1 MKFEDFEAIE
11 KLRIKLNLEHAGRG
25 VRFID
30 IRQAYI
36 DEKAQIGKGTVIYPC
51 VVLEGDV
58 RIGENCIIGQNTR
71 IVNSIVGDGT
81 EIQSSVIINSSVGSS
96 TTIGPFAYLRPDSHI
111 GDRCKVGD
119 FVEIKNAS
127 MGDGSK
133 ASHLSYIGD
142 AEVGRDVN
150 IGCGVV
156 FVNYDGIK
164 KHHTVVKD
172 GAFVGCNVN
181 LISPVVLEKDAY
193 VAAGST
199 VTGNVPEGALYVE
212 RSPSKTYE
220 GWVAR
225 KGILKKSKKGEE
237 QK

>member
-1 MKFEDFEAIE
+1 MKFEDFEVIE
-11 KLRIKLNLEHAGRG
+11 QLRIKLNLEHAGRG

-71 IVNSIVGDGT
+71 IVNSTVGDET
-81 EIQSSVIINSSVGSS
+81 EIQSSVIINSSVGSR

-111 GDRCKVGD
+111 GDHCKVGD

>member
-1 MKFEDFEAIE
+1 MSFDEFEALE
-11 KLRIKLNLEHAGRG
+11 KMRMALNLEHAGRG

-36 DEKAQIGKGTVIYPC
+36 DEKVKIGKGTVIYPC
-51 VVLEGDV
+51 AVLEGDV

-71 IVNSIVGDGT
+71 IVDSIIGDDT
-81 EIQSSVIINSSVGSS
+81 EIQSSVIIKSTVGSGTS
-96 TTIGPFAYLRPDSHI
+96 IGPFAYLRPDSHI
-111 GDRCKVGD
+111 GDGCKVGD
-119 FVEIKNAS
+119 FVEVKNAS

-164 KHHTVVKD
+164 KHHSVVKD

-212 RSPSKTYE
+212 RSPSKIYE

>member
-1 MKFEDFEAIE
+1 MMYEEFEALE
-11 KLRIKLNLEHAGRG
+11 KKRIALNLEHASRG

-36 DEKAQIGKGTVIYPC
+36 DEKVRIGKGTVIYPC
-51 VVLEGDV
+51 VVLEGEI

-71 IVNSIVGDGT
+71 IVDSTVGNQT
-81 EIQSSVIINSSVGSS
+81 EIQSSVIIRSSVGSE

-111 GDRCKVGD
+111 GDHCKVGD

-127 MGDGSK
+127 MGDRSK

-172 GAFVGCNVN
+172 GAFIGCNVN

-212 RSPSKTYE
+212 RSPAKTYE

>member
-1 MKFEDFEAIE
+1 MSFEEFEALE
-11 KLRIKLNLEHAGRG
+11 KMRLELNLEHVGRG

-30 IRQAYI
+30 IRQTYI
-36 DEKAQIGKGTVIYPC
+36 DEQVHIGKGTILYPC
-51 VVLEGDV
+51 VVLEGNV
-58 RIGENCIIGQNTR
+58 RIGENCVIGQNTR
-71 IVNSIVGDGT
+71 IVDSTIGDDT
-81 EIQSSVIINSSVGSS
+81 EIQSSVIIKSTVGSG
-96 TTIGPFAYLRPDSHI
+96 TNIGPFAYLRPDSHV
-111 GDRCKVGD
+111 GDGCKVGD

-142 AEVGRDVN
+142 AEVGKDVN

-164 KHHTVVKD
+164 KHHSIVKD

-212 RSPSKTYE
+212 RSPGKIYE
-220 GWVAR
+220 GWVAKR
-225 KGILKKSKKGEE
+225 GILKKSKKGEE

>member
-1 MKFEDFEAIE
+1 MKLEEFEAVE
-11 KLRIKLNLEHAGRG
+11 RNRLERNLRLAERG

-36 DEKAQIGKGTVIYPC
+36 DEDVQIGRGTIIYPC
-51 VVLEGDV
+51 VVLEGHV
-58 RIGENCIIGQNTR
+58 EIGQNCVIGQNTR
-71 IVNSIVGDGT
+71 IVQSTIGNQT
-81 EIQSSVIINSSVGSS
+81 EIQSSVILESTVGNQ
-96 TTIGPFAYLRPDSHI
+96 TTIGPFAYIRPNSQI
-111 GDRCKVGD
+111 GDHCRVGD
-119 FVEIKNAS
+119 FVEVKNS
-127 MGDGSK
+127 TFGNGSK

-142 AEVGRDVN
+142 ADVGEEVN

-172 GAFVGCNVN
+172 GAFIGCNVN
-181 LISPVVLEKDAY
+181 LISPVVLEQDAY

-212 RSPSKTYE
+212 RSPGKVYE
-220 GWVAR
+220 GWVKR
-225 KGILKKSKKGEE
+225 RGIIKKTKKGEG
-237 QK
+237 K

>member
-1 MKFEDFEAIE
+1 MNFEEFEALE
-11 KLRIKLNLEHAGRG
+11 KTRLELNLEHAGRG

-36 DEKAQIGKGTVIYPC
+36 GDQVHIGKGTVIYPC
-51 VVLEGDV
+51 VVLEGKV
-58 RIGENCIIGQNTR
+58 HIGENCIIGQNSR
-71 IVNSIVGDGT
+71 IVDSTIGDET
-81 EIQSSVIINSSVGSS
+81 EIQSSVILSSSVGSG
-96 TTIGPFAYLRPDSHI
+96 TTIGPFAYLRPDSRI
-111 GDRCKVGD
+111 GDGCKVGD

-142 AEVGRDVN
+142 AEVGRNVN

-164 KHHTVVKD
+164 KHHSVVKD

-212 RSPSKTYE
+212 RSPGKVYE
-220 GWVAR
+220 GWVER
-225 KGILKKSKKGEE
+225 RGILKKSKKGEE

>member
-1 MKFEDFEAIE
+1 MSFEEFEALE
-11 KLRIKLNLEHAGRG
+11 RMRLALNLEHAGRG

-30 IRQAYI
+30 IKQAYI
-36 DEKAQIGKGTVIYPC
+36 DEKVHIGKGTVIYPC

-58 RIGENCIIGQNTR
+58 KIGENCIIGQNTR
-71 IVNSIVGDGT
+71 IVDSTIGDET
-81 EIQSSVIINSSVGSS
+81 EIHSSVILKSSVGSG
-96 TTIGPFAYLRPDSHI
+96 TTIGPFAYLRPDSHV
-111 GDRCKVGD
+111 GDGCKVGD

-142 AEVGRDVN
+142 AEVGKDVN

-164 KHHTVVKD
+164 KHHSIVKD

-212 RSPSKTYE
+212 RSPSKIYE
-220 GWVAR
+220 GWVAKR
-225 KGILKKSKKGEE
+225 GILKKSKKGEE

>member
-1 MKFEDFEAIE
+1 MKFEEFEALEKIRIE
-11 KLRIKLNLEHAGRG
+11 LNLEHVGHG

-30 IRQAYI
+30 VRQAYI
-36 DEKAQIGKGTVIYPC
+36 DENVQIGKGTVIYPC
-51 VVLEGDV
+51 VVLEGNV
-58 RIGENCIIGQNTR
+58 RIGENCIVGQNTH
-71 IVNSIVGDGT
+71 IVDSVIGDDT
-81 EIQSSVIINSSVGSS
+81 EIQSSVIIRSTVGSGS
-96 TTIGPFAYLRPDSHI
+96 TIGPFAYLRPESHI

-119 FVEIKNAS
+119 FVEIKNAT

-142 AEVGRDVN
+142 AEVGKDVN

-164 KHHTVVKD
+164 KHHSVVKD
-172 GAFVGCNVN
+172 GAFIGCNVN

-212 RSPSKTYE
+212 RSPSKIYE

-225 KGILKKSKKGEE
+225 KGILKKSKKGGE

>member
-1 MKFEDFEAIE
+1 MKFDEFEAHEKMRIE
-11 KLRIKLNLEHAGRG
+11 LNLEHAGRG

-36 DEKAQIGKGTVIYPC
+36 EESVHIGKGTVIYPC

-71 IVNSIVGDGT
+71 IVDSVIGDET
-81 EIQSSVIINSSVGSS
+81 EIQSSVIIRSTVGSGTS
-96 TTIGPFAYLRPDSHI
+96 IGPFAYLRPDSHI

-119 FVEIKNAS
+119 FVEVKNAS

-142 AEVGRDVN
+142 AEVGKDVN

-164 KHHTVVKD
+164 KHHSVVND

-212 RSPSKTYE
+212 RSPAKIYE

-225 KGILKKSKKGEE
+225 KGILKKSKKGGE

>member
-1 MKFEDFEAIE
+1 MKFEEFEALE
-11 KLRIKLNLEHAGRG
+11 KMRLELNLEHAGRG

-36 DEKAQIGKGTVIYPC
+36 GEKVLIGKGTVIYPC

-71 IVNSIVGDGT
+71 IVDSAVGDDT
-81 EIQSSVIINSSVGSS
+81 EIQSSVILSSIVGSK
-96 TTIGPFAYLRPDSHI
+96 TTIGPFAYLRPQSHI
-111 GDRCKVGD
+111 GDGCKVGD

-142 AEVGRDVN
+142 AEVGRNVN

-164 KHHTVVKD
+164 KHHSVVKD
-172 GAFVGCNVN
+172 GAFIGCNVN

-212 RSPSKTYE
+212 RSPAKTYE

>member
-1 MKFEDFEAIE
+1 MIFEEFEAQE
-11 KLRIKLNLEHAGRG
+11 KMRITLNLEHAGRG

-36 DEKAQIGKGTVIYPC
+36 DEKVQIGKGTVIYPC
-51 VVLEGDV
+51 VVLEGNV
-58 RIGENCIIGQNTR
+58 CIGENCIIGQNTR
-71 IVNSIVGDGT
+71 IVDSTVGDET
-81 EIQSSVIINSSVGSS
+81 EIQSSVILNSIVGSG

-142 AEVGRDVN
+142 AEVGKDVN

-164 KHHTVVKD
+164 KHHSVVKD
-172 GAFVGCNVN
+172 GAFIGCNVN

-212 RSPSKTYE
+212 RSPAKIYE

>member
-1 MKFEDFEAIE
+1 MSFEEFEALE
-11 KLRIKLNLEHAGRG
+11 KMRLELNLEHAGRG
-25 VRFID
+25 VHFID

-36 DEKAQIGKGTVIYPC
+36 DEDVHIGKGTVIYPC
-51 VVLEGDV
+51 VVLEGNV

-71 IVNSIVGDGT
+71 IVDSAIGDDT
-81 EIQSSVIINSSVGSS
+81 EIQSSVILSSTVGSG
-96 TTIGPFAYLRPDSHI
+96 TTIGPFAYLRPDSHV
-111 GDRCKVGD
+111 GDGCKIGD
-119 FVEIKNAS
+119 FVEVKNAI

-142 AEVGRDVN
+142 AEVGRNVN

-164 KHHTVVKD
+164 KHHSVVKD
-172 GAFVGCNVN
+172 GAFIGCNVN

-212 RSPSKTYE
+212 RCPAKTYE
-220 GWVAR
+220 GWVER
-225 KGILKKSKKGEE
+225 RGILKRSKKGEE

>member
-1 MKFEDFEAIE
+1 MSFDEYEALE
-11 KLRIKLNLEHAGRG
+11 RMRLTLNLEHAGRG

-36 DEKAQIGKGTVIYPC
+36 DETVRIGKGTVIYPC

-58 RIGENCIIGQNTR
+58 HIGENCTIGQNPR
-71 IVNSIVGDGT
+71 IVDSTIGDET
-81 EIQSSVIINSSVGSS
+81 EIQSSVILHSTVGSG

-111 GDRCKVGD
+111 GDGCKVGD
-119 FVEIKNAS
+119 FVEVKNAS

-142 AEVGRDVN
+142 AEVGKNVN
-150 IGCGVV
+150 IGCGAV
-156 FVNYDGIK
+156 FVNYDGLK
-164 KHHTVVKD
+164 KHHSIVKD
-172 GAFVGCNVN
+172 GAFIGCNVN

-212 RSPSKTYE
+212 RSPAKTYE
-220 GWVAR
+220 GWVER
-225 KGILKKSKKGEE
+225 RGIPKRSKKGEE

>member
-1 MKFEDFEAIE
+1 MSFEEYEALE
-11 KLRIKLNLEHAGRG
+11 RMRLALNLEHAGRG

-30 IRQAYI
+30 IKHTYI
-36 DEKAQIGKGTVIYPC
+36 DEQVHIGKGTVIYPC
-51 VVLEGDV
+51 VVLEGNV
-58 RIGENCIIGQNTR
+58 SIGENCIIGQNTR
-71 IVNSIVGDGT
+71 IVDSTIGDET
-81 EIQSSVIINSSVGSS
+81 EIQSSVIIGSTVGNG
-96 TTIGPFAYLRPDSHI
+96 TTVGPFAYLRPDSHI
-111 GDRCKVGD
+111 GDGCKVGD
-119 FVEIKNAS
+119 FVEVKNAS
-127 MGDGSK
+127 LGDGSK

-142 AEVGRDVN
+142 AEVGKGVN

-164 KHHTVVKD
+164 KHHSLVKD
-172 GAFVGCNVN
+172 GAFIGCNVN

-212 RSPSKTYE
+212 RSPGKIYE
-220 GWVAR
+220 GWVAKR
-225 KGILKKSKKGEE
+225 GIQKKSKKGEE

>member
-1 MKFEDFEAIE
+1 MMIEEFETLE
-11 KLRIKLNLEHAGRG
+11 KTRIANNLEHAGRG

-36 DEKAQIGKGTVIYPC
+36 DEKVRIGKGTVIYPC

-71 IVNSIVGDGT
+71 IVDSTVGDDT
-81 EIQSSVIINSSVGSS
+81 EIQSSVILSSSVGSG
-96 TTIGPFAYLRPDSHI
+96 TTVGPFAYIRPNSIVGNH
-111 GDRCKVGD
+111 CKVGD

-127 MGDGSK
+127 IGDGSK

-142 AEVGRDVN
+142 AEVGQDVN

-164 KHHTVVKD
+164 KHHSVVKD
-172 GAFVGCNVN
+172 GAFIGCNVN
-181 LISPVVLEKDAY
+181 LISPVVLEKAAY

-212 RSPSKTYE
+212 RSPAKIYE

-225 KGILKKSKKGEE
+225 KGLLKKSKKGEE

>member
-1 MKFEDFEAIE
+1 MNYEEYEILE
-11 KLRIKLNLEHAGRG
+11 KKRIALNLEHAARG

-30 IRQAYI
+30 LRQAYI
-36 DEKAQIGKGTVIYPC
+36 GDQVVIGKGTLIYPC
-51 VVLEGDV
+51 VVLEGSV
-58 RIGENCIIGQNTR
+58 QIGEDCIIGQNTR
-71 IVNSIVGDGT
+71 IVDSTIGDDT
-81 EIQSSVIINSSVGSS
+81 EIQSSVILSSKVGSKTS
-96 TTIGPFAYLRPDSHI
+96 IGPFAYLRPNSRI
-111 GDRCKVGD
+111 GDGCKVGD

-127 MGDGSK
+127 MGDCSK

-142 AEVGRDVN
+142 ADVGKNVN

-164 KHHTVVKD
+164 KHHSVVKD

-212 RSPSKTYE
+212 RSPGKVYE
-220 GWVAR
+220 GWVER
-225 KGILKKSKKGEE
+225 RGILKKSKKGEE

>member
-1 MKFEDFEAIE
+1 MKFEEFEAIE
-11 KLRIKLNLEHAGRG
+11 KMRIELNLEHAGRG

-36 DEKAQIGKGTVIYPC
+36 DEKVQIGKGTVIYPC
-51 VVLEGDV
+51 VVLEGNV
-58 RIGENCIIGQNTR
+58 RIGENCTIGQNTR
-71 IVNSIVGDGT
+71 IVDSVVGNDT
-81 EIQSSVIINSSVGSS
+81 EIQSSVILNSTVGSG
-96 TTIGPFAYLRPDSHI
+96 TTVGPFAYLRPDSHI

-119 FVEIKNAS
+119 FVEVKNAS

-142 AEVGRDVN
+142 ADVGKDVN
-150 IGCGVV
+150 IGCGAV

-164 KHHTVVKD
+164 KHHSVVKD
-172 GAFVGCNVN
+172 GAFIGCNVN
-181 LISPVVLEKDAY
+181 LISPVVLEKNAY

-212 RSPSKTYE
+212 RSPAKTYE

-225 KGILKKSKKGEE
+225 KGIIKKSKKGEE

>member
-1 MKFEDFEAIE
+1 MKLEEFEAVE
-11 KLRIKLNLEHAGRG
+11 RNRLERNLRLAERG

-36 DEKAQIGKGTVIYPC
+36 DEDVQIGRGTIIYPC
-51 VVLEGDV
+51 VVLEGHV
-58 RIGENCIIGQNTR
+58 EIGQNCVIGQNTR
-71 IVNSIVGDGT
+71 IVQSTIGNQT
-81 EIQSSVIINSSVGSS
+81 EIQSSVILESTVGNQ
-96 TTIGPFAYLRPDSHI
+96 TTIGPFAYIRPNSQI
-111 GDRCKVGD
+111 GDHCRVGD
-119 FVEIKNAS
+119 FVEVKNS
-127 MGDGSK
+127 TFGNGSK

-142 AEVGRDVN
+142 ADVGQEVN

-172 GAFVGCNVN
+172 GAFIGCNVN
-181 LISPVVLEKDAY
+181 LISPVVLEQDAY

-212 RSPSKTYE
+212 RSPGKVYE
-220 GWVAR
+220 GWVKR
-225 KGILKKSKKGEE
+225 RGIIKKTKKGEG
-237 QK
+237 K

>member
-1 MKFEDFEAIE
+1 MKFEEFEALE
-11 KLRIKLNLEHAGRG
+11 KIRLELNLEHAGRG

-36 DEKAQIGKGTVIYPC
+36 DENIQIGKGTVIYPC

-71 IVNSIVGDGT
+71 IVDSIIGDDT
-81 EIQSSVIINSSVGSS
+81 EIQSSVIISSTVGSG
-96 TTIGPFAYLRPDSHI
+96 TTIGPFAYLRPESHI
-111 GDRCKVGD
+111 GDGCKVGD

-142 AEVGRDVN
+142 AEVGKEVN

-164 KHHTVVKD
+164 KHHSVVKD
-172 GAFVGCNVN
+172 GAFIGCNVN
-181 LISPVVLEKDAY
+181 LISPVVLEKDTY

-212 RSPSKTYE
+212 RSPSKIYE

-225 KGILKKSKKGEE
+225 KGILKKSKKGGE

>member
-1 MKFEDFEAIE
+1 MKFEEFESLE
-11 KLRIKLNLEHAGRG
+11 KIRLERNLEHSGAG

-36 DEKAQIGKGTVIYPC
+36 DEKVQIGKGTVIYPC

-71 IVNSIVGDGT
+71 IVDSVIGDHT
-81 EIQSSVIINSSVGSS
+81 EIQSSVILSSIVGSN
-96 TTIGPFAYLRPDSHI
+96 TTVGPFAYLRPHSNI

-142 AEVGRDVN
+142 AEVGKDVN

-164 KHHTVVKD
+164 KHHSVVKD

-199 VTGNVPEGALYVE
+199 VTGNIPEGALYVE
-212 RSPSKTYE
+212 RSPSKIYE

-225 KGILKKSKKGEE
+225 KGILKKNKKGEE